1 MGGKMGLAL
10 LRMHVHSVA
19 PLFTKRLSAA
29 VVIAWLL
36 LGLGPRATRADD
48 SQLIWHLFKPFTP
61 SLNMHP
67 APVLVPEKV
76 SSPPKTASEHP
87 DASEPGRRSWF
98 SGLKQADDI
107 DIYGLMF
114 VHPHRLF
121 LKPPPSVRPIAL
133 TMQTRGERLS
143 RGRTNLH
150 SSSSNSAT
158 LQRPGNSATL
168 QRPTLSP
175 LTSPVLGQ
183 IEEALLDMAPVL
195 MLLMLALTQMMM
207 PDSVV

>member
-1 MGGKMGLAL
+1 MGASCAFTHARTQRRSAL
-10 LRMHVHSVA
+10 YQA
-19 PLFTKRLSAA
+19 PER
-29 VVIAWLL
+29 
-36 LGLGPRATRADD
+36 R
-48 SQLIWHLFKPFTP
+48 
-61 SLNMHP
+61 
-67 APVLVPEKV
+67 
-76 SSPPKTASEHP
+76 
-87 DASEPGRRSWF
+87 RRSWF

-107 DIYGLMF
+107 DIYDHHATGLMF

-121 LKPPPSVRPIAL
+121 LKPPPRVRPIEL

-158 LQRPGNSATL
+158 LQRPVPA
-168 QRPTLSP
+168 TLSP
-175 LTSPVLGQ
+175 LASPVLGQ

>member
-1 MGGKMGLAL
+1 
-10 LRMHVHSVA
+10 MHVHSVA

-48 SQLIWHLFKPFTP
+48 SQLIWHLFKPFTR

-107 DIYGLMF
+107 DIYDHHASGLMF

-121 LKPPPSVRPIAL
+121 LKPPPRVRPIAL

-158 LQRPGNSATL
+158 LQRPA
-168 QRPTLSP
+168 TLSP
-175 LTSPVLGQ
+175 LASPVLGQ

-207 PDSVV
+207 PVMTQ

>member
-1 MGGKMGLAL
+1 
-10 LRMHVHSVA
+10 
-19 PLFTKRLSAA
+19 
-29 VVIAWLL
+29 
-36 LGLGPRATRADD
+36 
-48 SQLIWHLFKPFTP
+48 
-61 SLNMHP
+61 MHP

-76 SSPPKTASEHP
+76 SSPPKTASGHP

-114 VHPHRLF
+114 VRPHRLF
-121 LKPPPSVRPIAL
+121 LKPPPRVRPIAL

-158 LQRPGNSATL
+158 LQRPVPA
-168 QRPTLSP
+168 TLSP
-175 LTSPVLGQ
+175 LASPVLGQ